1 MPTHDWQ
8 FWVVTAIAAF
18 ALWFVARRA
27 LPARLGGTKAKGVK
41 ATLTIGGKTP
51 DAKR

>member
-1 MPTHDWQ
+1 MPIHDWQ
-8 FWVVTAIAAF
+8 FWVVTAIAAC

-27 LPARLGGTKAKGVK
+27 LPARLRGTKRRGVK
-41 ATLTIGGKTP
+41 ATLTIDGKTP